1 MSTRCAWIDQ
11 PLPGASYTVSPA
23 NRPGPHAWWPGPGAW
38 VADAALGWK
47 RQGSGVG
54 EDVVPK
60 RAGGQRRRRA
70 NVPGGRSQVRVDVKL
85 SAEEA
90 AMLKLR
96 AAKQKVSLPRL
107 LVESTLA
114 SGGQTYTQ
122 QRDQL
127 AALFAF
133 QRTLS
138 GIATNVNQLAKW
150 ANTNSQFPEQ
160 ATETT
165 KAVYELCWRLERVI
179 GQFDTPQLVPHA
191 PAETPLDF
199 TALEG
204 SAADVDELPDD
215 EVEPGEWGDV
225 DDARD
230 YTGTALEGTDWDT
243 WNRSAPPASTESTE
257 APER

>member
-1 MSTRCAWIDQ
+1 VT
-11 PLPGASYTVSPA
+11 
-23 NRPGPHAWWPGPGAW
+23 
-38 VADAALGWK
+38 
-47 RQGSGVG
+47 
-54 EDVVPK
+54 
-60 RAGGQRRRRA
+60 
-70 NVPGGRSQVRVDVKL
+70 GGRSQVRVDVKL

-90 AMLKLR
+90 AMLRLQ

-114 SGGQTYTQ
+114 GGGQTYTQ

-138 GIATNVNQLAKW
+138 NIANNVNQLAKW
-150 ANTNSQFPEQ
+150 ANSYSQFPEQ

-204 SAADVDELPDD
+204 TGADVDELPDD
-215 EVEPGEWGDV
+215 EVEPGEWGDIE
-225 DDARD
+225 DARD
-230 YTGTALEGTDWDT
+230 HTGTGLEGTDWDT
-243 WNRSAPPASTESTE
+243 WNAAGPPGNQESDRPAE
-257 APER
+257 Q

>member
-1 MSTRCAWIDQ
+1 
-11 PLPGASYTVSPA
+11 
-23 NRPGPHAWWPGPGAW
+23 
-38 VADAALGWK
+38 VAGAALGWR

-70 NVPGGRSQVRVDVKL
+70 NVPGGRSTVRVDVKL
-85 SAEEA
+85 SSEEA
-90 AMLKLR
+90 AMLRIR

-114 SGGQTYTQ
+114 GGGQTYTQ

-133 QRTLS
+133 QRKLS
-138 GIATNVNQLAKW
+138 GIATNVNQLARW
-150 ANTNSQFPEQ
+150 ANTNSEFPEQ
-160 ATETT
+160 AAETT

-179 GQFDTPQLVPHA
+179 GQFETPKLVAHA

-204 SAADVDELPDD
+204 SGADVDEVPDD

-225 DDARD
+225 EDAGD

-243 WNRSAPPASTESTE
+243 WNKPAPPAGPESTE
-257 APER
+257 ASER

>member
-1 MSTRCAWIDQ
+1 VT
-11 PLPGASYTVSPA
+11 
-23 NRPGPHAWWPGPGAW
+23 
-38 VADAALGWK
+38 
-47 RQGSGVG
+47 
-54 EDVVPK
+54 
-60 RAGGQRRRRA
+60 
-70 NVPGGRSQVRVDVKL
+70 GGRSQVRVDVKL

-114 SGGQTYTQ
+114 GGGQTYTQ

-150 ANTNSQFPEQ
+150 ANTNSQLPEQ
-160 ATETT
+160 AAETT

-179 GQFDTPQLVPHA
+179 GQFETPKLVPHA

-204 SAADVDELPDD
+204 TGADVDEVPDD

-230 YTGTALEGTDWDT
+230 YTGHGLKGTDWDT
-243 WNRSAPPASTESTE
+243 WNVATPPPNNGA
-257 APER
+257 AD